1 MAGELGTADRDVRSR
16 RPLERSDRFGV
27 ADVLVGT
34 ALLFTRRV
42 GIEDELD
49 PSLKSY
55 VGRLTERP
63 AFGRAVERTFG

>member
-1 MAGELGTADRDVRSR
+1 
-16 RPLERSDRFGV
+16 
-27 ADVLVGT
+27 
-34 ALLFTRRV
+34 LLFTRRV